1 MEGQY
6 KKYGKN
12 ADGSDTPEDVNQ
24 LITTLLKYGREDD
37 GGEEKSLLDLE
48 DVDDKDKDG
57 DVLGKVNQALNKSG
71 LPQG

>member
-1 MEGQY
+1 MMEAR
-6 KKYGKN
+6 KN
-12 ADGSDTPEDVNQ
+12 DS
-24 LITTLLKYGREDD
+24 
-37 GGEEKSLLDLE
+37 DLE